1 MSPAD
6 KKPITVCSQQSTQ
19 TQVHLSLFLADLLSV
34 EILENAQPRL
44 SAIFSGGEINV
55 EGIDLAR
62 LFEIRDRLLSLRAD
76 AFEGVAPDNIHVSVR
91 SAGGGEI

>member
-34 EILENAQPRL
+34 EVHANAHPRL

-62 LFEIRDRLLSLRAD
+62 LFEIRDRLLSLRSD
-76 AFEGVAPDNIHVSVR
+76 AFEDVPPDNIHVNVR
-91 SAGGGEI
+91 SAGGVEI

>member
-6 KKPITVCSQQSTQ
+6 RKPITICSQQSTQ

-34 EILENAQPRL
+34 EILDSPHPRL

-62 LFEIRDRLLSLRAD
+62 LFEIRDRLLSLRPD
-76 AFEGVAPDNIHVSVR
+76 AFEGVPPDNIHVTVR